1 MKTIFAFV
9 IVLIVSASC
18 GKYEKPFITFRS
30 AEKRLTEK
38 VWVVNKIIQPDGT
51 ELTSSETFKFSIS
64 GNDSICERTMDGV
77 SYLGAWHW
85 RPGLKGKVDKQ
96 KIIVDID
103 IPNITT
109 KSFVYDVKVLKSKEM
124 EFIDMN
130 GGNTGNFKYFL
141 SN

>member
-1 MKTIFAFV
+1 MKSIFASLILLFV
-9 IVLIVSASC
+9 FASC
-18 GKYEKPFITFRS
+18 GKYERPFITFRS

-38 VWVVNKIIQPDGT
+38 VWVVNKIILPDGT

-64 GNDSICERTMDGV
+64 GNDSICERTMDGI
-77 SYLGAWHW
+77 SYLGTWNW
-85 RPGLKGKVDKQ
+85 RPALKGKVDKQ

-103 IPNITT
+103 IPHITT
-109 KSFVYDVKVLKSKEM
+109 KSFVYDIKVLKSKEM

-130 GGNTGNFKYFL
+130 GNTTGNFKYFL